1 MPVELVCCYRLG
13 RSLVALRNVTVTA
26 RCALGLL
33 ALFATASP
41 AIAQLVDRG
50 SPANMVPLRPDETTV
65 TPEPLFAVP
74 WLTFNTAVVANGG
87 SPVALAVG
95 DIDRDGD
102 LDVVAARAYVGGSGF
117 SFLRNEGTGR
127 FAQPVIFQGASGRS
141 AGVALA
147 DLNGDGKLDVVVS
160 DGDGL
165 AVGNSMSIY
174 LGNGDGTFAPRQAVS
189 LGSGRIAPIGITTAD
204 FDGDSDVDM
213 AVACDAV
220 GAVMVLR
227 NNGNGTFA
235 TPVSIPVG
243 SYADDVAAGDLNGD
257 GRADLVVGHAEYRV
271 SVLINNGAGGFN
283 AATGYDNLHLG
294 TFWAGPQLPT
304 VALGDVDRDGD
315 LDVLYGNTRTW
326 DGDNETGQIIQL
338 RNSGNGTLT
347 RDANIPLVWYSAGPT
362 DLVTADMN
370 GDGAL
375 DILGSSYSGRAD
387 DGVCV
392 VLNNGSG
399 GFGPA
404 VRYPAGQTTRSLA
417 AADMN
422 GDGKLDILTGDD
434 YSNAVAVYIN
444 PGNGVLPTIPQD
456 FAGSAQSFQ
465 DAADIDGDGDLDMFT
480 SGPHSSGDDGA
491 IMRNDGIG
499 RFTSRTVIHN
509 GQDAVASGVL
519 RDLNGDGKPDLLFN
533 CANTAPRYDFFTAL
547 NDGHGNF
554 GPVTRW
560 LVGSA
565 GWGNIDAFDIDNDGD
580 LDVIDCEALGAP
592 NLPAGRFFIAI
603 NNGNGTFQTPYAY
616 DQLPHRPDDL
626 VGADFNHDGK
636 MDLAFANTGAYGFD
650 TSVFVVLGNG
660 NGTFQAPLVYTV
672 GRGPG
677 IIVTADFD
685 HDGHLDLATLNGGYN
700 NEGTESLSLLFG
712 TGTGTFNR
720 INTQYATFSPDLLGA
735 SGLQAGDV
743 DGDGDIDLLA
753 SGAANDVSF
762 YVNNGAGTFSFP
774 YRFGTVAG
782 AHALEYK
789 DFTGDGVADLAV
801 LTSPPPIGFDGGIAV
816 IRGLGTTPV
825 AQSMVSRKT
834 HGTAGN
840 FDVALPLSGTPGIEC
855 RSGGPTNDHTLL
867 VTFGTNISVTGA
879 VQAEVVSGAA
889 IVGSN
894 GSGNGGAVS
903 VSGNTVTV
911 PLTNVANAQTIQVRL
926 NGVTNGAGVGNP
938 VLSLRMLLGDVN
950 GSGTVNASDITAAKV
965 QSGASMTNANFRS
978 DLNANGAI
986 NASDVSIVKSHS
998 GEGLP

>member
-1 MPVELVCCYRLG
+1 
-13 RSLVALRNVTVTA
+13 
-26 RCALGLL
+26 
-33 ALFATASP
+33 
-41 AIAQLVDRG
+41 
-50 SPANMVPLRPDETTV
+50 
-65 TPEPLFAVP
+65 
-74 WLTFNTAVVANGG
+74 
-87 SPVALAVG
+87 
-95 DIDRDGD
+95 
-102 LDVVAARAYVGGSGF
+102 
-117 SFLRNEGTGR
+117 
-127 FAQPVIFQGASGRS
+127 
-141 AGVALA
+141 
-147 DLNGDGKLDVVVS
+147 
-160 DGDGL
+160 
-165 AVGNSMSIY
+165 
-174 LGNGDGTFAPRQAVS
+174 
-189 LGSGRIAPIGITTAD
+189 
-204 FDGDSDVDM
+204 
-213 AVACDAV
+213 
-220 GAVMVLR
+220 
-227 NNGNGTFA
+227 
-235 TPVSIPVG
+235 
-243 SYADDVAAGDLNGD
+243 
-257 GRADLVVGHAEYRV
+257 
-271 SVLINNGAGGFN
+271 
-283 AATGYDNLHLG
+283 
-294 TFWAGPQLPT
+294 
-304 VALGDVDRDGD
+304 
-315 LDVLYGNTRTW
+315 
-326 DGDNETGQIIQL
+326 
-338 RNSGNGTLT
+338 
-347 RDANIPLVWYSAGPT
+347 
-362 DLVTADMN
+362 
-370 GDGAL
+370 
-375 DILGSSYSGRAD
+375 
-387 DGVCV
+387 
-392 VLNNGSG
+392 
-399 GFGPA
+399 
-404 VRYPAGQTTRSLA
+404 
-417 AADMN
+417 
-422 GDGKLDILTGDD
+422 
-434 YSNAVAVYIN
+434 
-444 PGNGVLPTIPQD
+444 
-456 FAGSAQSFQ
+456 
-465 DAADIDGDGDLDMFT
+465 
-480 SGPHSSGDDGA
+480 
-491 IMRNDGIG
+491 
-499 RFTSRTVIHN
+499 
-509 GQDAVASGVL
+509 
-519 RDLNGDGKPDLLFN
+519 
-533 CANTAPRYDFFTAL
+533 
-547 NDGHGNF
+547 
-554 GPVTRW
+554 
-560 LVGSA
+560 VGSA

-753 SGAANDVSF
+753 SGASNDVSF